1 MKKLIM
7 SLLIISSISL
17 QAATDGKMKM
27 KMEVDRTPNMIII
40 NIIPET
46 EEEYIRLLE
55 IIEKSKDKPLIDRL
69 QKHLET
75 LKNEKSYLKVKEDKN
90 EKQN

>member
-46 EEEYIRLLE
+46 EEEYMRLLE

-75 LKNEKSYLKVKEDKN
+75 LKNEKSYLKAKEDKD

>member
-46 EEEYIRLLE
+46 EEEYMRLLE

-75 LKNEKSYLKVKEDKN
+75 LKNEKSYLKVKEEKN
-90 EKQN
+90 VQKK

>member
-46 EEEYIRLLE
+46 EEKYMRLLE

-75 LKNEKSYLKVKEDKN
+75 LKNEKSYLKVKEDKD

>member
-1 MKKLIM
+1 MKKLIIF
-7 SLLIISSISL
+7 LLIISSISL

-46 EEEYIRLLE
+46 EEEYMRLLE

-75 LKNEKSYLKVKEDKN
+75 LKNEKSYLKVKEDKD

>member
-1 MKKLIM
+1 MKKLIIF
-7 SLLIISSISL
+7 LLIISSISL

-27 KMEVDRTPNMIII
+27 KMTVDKTPNTIII

-46 EEEYIRLLE
+46 EKEYIRLLE
-55 IIEKSKDKPLIDRL
+55 IIEKSNDKTLIDRL

-75 LKNEKSYLKVKEDKN
+75 LKNEKSYLKVKEDKD